1 MPPIAL
7 NTAAASHEFADLPES
22 WQVGDF
28 GRFSREKALF
38 EYQRTALTLATR
50 ALWLYYEDA
59 GDWESGESEEAK
71 DARKR
76 AFVQKN
82 YGGDLR
88 EFNAPEFTD
97 RGRTKANP
105 IFRIL
110 ERGFAAENGAIPYWR
125 TANRMGFWMATGSG
139 KTLVMIKLA
148 EHLERLKKG
157 GEIPPHPILILAPGG
172 HPLGQI
178 RRAVDE
184 FNRAGGMR
192 IDLAH
197 LRDFRGDSGLRFN
210 DTARVYYCDANHFSE
225 EQKEAMVDYR
235 AYENGG
241 KWLVMLDEAHRGR
254 REDAKRKAM
263 YSLMARDGFLFNFS
277 ATFTDADDI
286 AAAVIRHNLPDFVR
300 AGHGKRLR
308 MHNAEFSA
316 FRDANPDLDIG
327 EAAKKKITL
336 KSLAVLALLKRRV
349 LEVRKKSGL
358 GDIFYHLPLMLTLVN
373 SVNVE
378 RDGNDLF
385 QFFQTLR
392 ELASGDIDAAALKEA
407 ANELAREWRDPK
419 GELFAGEHD
428 PPLCGPENPFKDLT
442 AAALREAVFL
452 GKKPGELE
460 YQTGRDGKE
469 IAFKL
474 KSADAPFGLI
484 RIGDI
489 KNWTKDFLEGMEG
502 VKALAEKP
510 FFSRLDESPMTMLM
524 GSRAF
529 FESWD
534 SNRPNIINFI
544 NIGGRDARIF
554 VPQSVGR
561 GARIEP
567 LPGRRR
573 RLDRLLPS
581 LQDDERSAAG
591 KVWGETTP
599 LETLF
604 LFATN
609 RAAMTAVLKGMNEE
623 NAASEFRPLG
633 DAFKARART
642 ADEGP
647 LLIPCYKKEEDGE
660 ANSFPFF
667 ASEDSLSRF
676 RRHMADCS
684 DSVLLVRDGFSASQ
698 VAQIRGAELGKGG
711 SVRASPKND
720 YADITLMTRRMAAH
734 FAAGGLGKAKM
745 RELEEGRDGDIVHFR
760 RVSAKLTATEMDLLR
775 KKIEKVAS
783 FPEAEKR
790 DGELLQ
796 RVARGELT
804 PEEYQRERQQLTR
817 EDDFHGRLK
826 IRHCASHYYSPLA
839 LAIDGQADWIR
850 HVVREESEVQFL
862 QALEKWLEK
871 DPKAGW
877 DFWMFS
883 KLDES
888 TDSVYIPYHDCSR
901 NLRRK
906 FKPDFIFWMRRAEKY
921 RIVFVDPH
929 GAAHSD
935 WLDKAEGWEKLFQ
948 GRAFSHKDADDI
960 RVRLA
965 FYTDDRA
972 SVPGDKYR
980 NCWIDNPAAIFADD

>member
-1 MPPIAL
+1 MPPLAL

-22 WQVGDF
+22 WRVGDF

-38 EYQRTALTLATR
+38 DYQRTALTLATR

-76 AFVQKN
+76 AFVRKN

-97 RGRTKANP
+97 RRRTKANP

-172 HPLGQI
+172 HPLMQI

-197 LRDFRGDSGLRFN
+197 LREFRGDSGLHFN

-286 AAAVIRHNLPDFVR
+286 AAAVICHNLPDFVR
-300 AGHGKRLR
+300 AGHGKRLH
-308 MHNAEFSA
+308 MHDAEFSA

-336 KSLAVLALLKRRV
+336 KSLSVLALLKRRV

-358 GDIFYHLPLMLTLVN
+358 GDSFYHLPLMLTLVN
-373 SVNVE
+373 SVNVD
-378 RDGNDLF
+378 RDRNDLF

-419 GELFAGEHD
+419 GELFAGRHHPD
-428 PPLCGPENPFKDLT
+428 PPLCGQENPFKDLT

-581 LQDDERSAAG
+581 LPDDERSAAE
-591 KVWGETTP
+591 KVRGETTP

-609 RAAMTAVLKGMNEE
+609 RAAMTAVLKGMNEG
-623 NAASEFRPLG
+623 NVASEFRPLG
-633 DAFKARART
+633 DAFKARTRT
-642 ADEGP
+642 AEEGP
-647 LLIPCYKKEEDGE
+647 LLVPCYKKDENGE
-660 ANSFPFF
+660 ANSYPFY

-676 RRHMADCS
+676 RRHMADCP
-684 DSVLLVRDGFSASQ
+684 DSVLLVRDGFSPRQ
-698 VAQIRGAELGKGG
+698 TTQIRAAAESDEGVEEAGQ
-711 SVRASPKND
+711 NN
-720 YADITLMTRRMAAH
+720 YADISLMTRRMATH
-734 FAAGGLGKAKM
+734 FASGGLGRAKV
-745 RELEEGRDGDIVHFR
+745 RELKEGANGDIVHFR
-760 RVSAKLTATEMDLLR
+760 RISARLSTDDDMLILKA
-775 KKIEKVAS
+775 KIE
-783 FPEAEKR
+783 EAVNFK
-790 DGELLQ
+790 DKSPKLLDL
-796 RVARGELT
+796 VDKGALS
-804 PEEYQRERQQLTR
+804 R
-817 EDDFHGRLK
+817 EDYRRLATADFQGRLE

-839 LAIDGQADWIR
+839 MAVDGRADWIR
-850 HVVREESEVQFL
+850 HVVREKSEVQFL
-862 QALEKWLEK
+862 RALENWLAQ
-871 DPKAGW
+871 DPKIGW

-883 KLDES
+883 KLDEA
-888 TDSVYIPYHDCSR
+888 TDSVYIPYQDTAR
-901 NLRRK
+901 NQQRK
-906 FKPDFIFWMRRAEKY
+906 FKPDFVFWMRRRGEY
-921 RIVFVDPH
+921 RVVFADPK
-929 GAAHSD
+929 GAVFPG
-935 WLDKAEGWEKLFQ
+935 WRDKAKGWERLF
-948 GRAFSHKDADDI
+948 ADKTFSHESVKNI
-960 RVRLA
+960 CVRLA
-965 FYTDDRA
+965 FYAKDRTVIPGGDDGN
-972 SVPGDKYR
+972 S
-980 NCWIDNPAAIFADD
+980 WIDHPAAIFADD